1 MRLFRREQSLDRL
14 DRGEADGLW
23 AARAGTDLM
32 SQVDEKLA
40 EADRAKGE
48 ETIRTGRFEEATT
61 LDFSGRAF
69 GDDDLARLPA
79 MPELEDLEL
88 ARTWTTDTGLARLHG
103 LDSLDYLGLAE
114 TAVVGAGLASF
125 AGTPL
130 TRVDLSRSEITNDG
144 LRYLAALE
152 SLSLLWLDGTQVTD
166 AGLVH
171 LFSLPLLAELHL
183 SDTAVSDASLGRL
196 LNHPNLMVVYARRTR
211 VTEAMVEKWL
221 ERERLLTIQ
230 PEENEARDRAQAH
243 QWYADHLF
251 EETQERWYES
261 AVLDNPVGGDVS
273 RVLLAMSDWLGKDMD
288 DRSRSGLYTIGV
300 RAYLWREAEQG
311 PTSFVDDAIRKSIKS
326 SLDEGQGRSSDEG
339 RSWTLFHAAARC
351 LEDNVSVG
359 LGSPGGLMYGTDF
372 LWRGFDAV
380 RCDFDEHGFSST
392 LPNNTQRLGFRFGVC
407 LRDVVRLLEGDEA
420 TFGID
425 REDGNRRSSLPA
437 RNSSTR
443 ARSGSQ

>member
-1 MRLFRREQSLDRL
+1 MRLFRRERDSPPGN
-14 DRGEADGLW
+14 GEARVCFHGPPADEIT
-23 AARAGTDLM
+23 AGT
-32 SQVDEKLA
+32 VGW
-40 EADRAKGE
+40 KGE
-48 ETIRTGRFEEATT
+48 ETIRTERLEEATA

-69 GDDDLARLPA
+69 GDDDLAQLPA

-88 ARTWTTDTGLARLHG
+88 ARTWATDTGLALLHG

-114 TAVVGAGLASF
+114 TAVVGPGLASF

-130 TRVDLSRSEITNDG
+130 TRVDLSHSEITNDG

-166 AGLVH
+166 AGLEH
-171 LFSLPLLAELHL
+171 LLSLPLLAELHL

-196 LNHPNLMVVYARRTR
+196 LDHPNLMVVCARRTR
-211 VTEAMVEKWL
+211 VTEAMVDRWL
-221 ERERLLTIQ
+221 DRERILTIQ
-230 PEENEARDRAQAH
+230 SEEDEARDRAEAH

-251 EETQERWYES
+251 KETQERWYER
-261 AVLDNPVGGDVS
+261 AVLDDPVGGDVA
-273 RVLLAMSDWLGKDMD
+273 RVLLAMADRLGKDLD
-288 DRSRSGLYTIGV
+288 VRSRSGLYTIGV

-311 PTSFVDDAIRKSIKS
+311 PTSFIDDTIRKSIES
-326 SLDEGQGRSSDEG
+326 SLDQGQGRRSDEG

-392 LPNNTQRLGFRFGVC
+392 LPNNVQRLGFRFGVG
-407 LRDVVRLLEGDEA
+407 LRDVVRLLGGDDA
-420 TFGID
+420 T
-425 REDGNRRSSLPA
+425 E
-437 RNSSTR
+437 R
-443 ARSGSQ
+443 AGS

>member
-1 MRLFRREQSLDRL
+1 VRLFRRERDSPPGH
-14 DRGEADGLW
+14 GEARVCFHGPPSVDEIT
-23 AARAGTDLM
+23 AGT
-32 SQVDEKLA
+32 VA
-40 EADRAKGE
+40 WKGE

-88 ARTWTTDTGLARLHG
+88 GRTWTTDTGLARLQG

-114 TAVVGAGLASF
+114 TAVAGPGLASF

-144 LRYLAALE
+144 LRYLATLE

-166 AGLVH
+166 AGLEH
-171 LFSLPLLAELHL
+171 LLSLPLLAELHL

-196 LNHPNLMVVYARRTR
+196 LDHPNLKVAYARRTR
-211 VTEAMVEKWL
+211 VTEAMVDKWL
-221 ERERLLTIQ
+221 ERERILTIES
-230 PEENEARDRAQAH
+230 EEDEARDRAEAH

-251 EETQERWYES
+251 KETQECWYES
-261 AVLDNPVGGDVS
+261 AVLDDPVGGDVS
-273 RVLLAMSDWLGKDMD
+273 RVLLAMLDWLGKDLD
-288 DRSRSGLYTIGV
+288 DHSRRGLYTIGV

-311 PTSFVDDAIRKSIKS
+311 PTSFVDDAIRKSIKT
-326 SLDEGQGRSSDEG
+326 SLAEGQGRSSDEG
-339 RSWTLFHAAARC
+339 RWWTLFHAATRC

-359 LGSPGGLMYGTDF
+359 LGSPGGLTYGTDF
-372 LWRGFDAV
+372 LWRGFEAV

-392 LPNNTQRLGFRFGVC
+392 LPDNTQRLGFRFGVC

-420 TFGID
+420 T
-425 REDGNRRSSLPA
+425 E
-437 RNSSTR
+437 R
-443 ARSGSQ
+443 AGS